1 MNFEEDVFRFHCKS
15 GNVETTTVVTD
26 VFTDKIV
33 EAFVDFLRG
42 CGHFDS
48 CIYEH
53 MRHMSDQY
61 FEMEEKKTDALR
73 PLPPEVE

>member
-1 MNFEEDVFRFHCKS
+1 MDFEEDVFYFHCKS
-15 GNVETTTVVTD
+15 ENVETTTVVKD

-61 FEMEEKKTDALR
+61 FEMEEKKTNDLR

>member
-1 MNFEEDVFRFHCKS
+1 MDFEEDVFYFYCKS
-15 GNVETTTVVTD
+15 ENVETTTVVKD

-48 CIYEH
+48 CIYKH

-61 FEMEEKKTDALR
+61 FEMEEKKTEALR

>member
-15 GNVETTTVVTD
+15 GNVETTTVVKD

-61 FEMEEKKTDALR
+61 FEMEEKKTEIWKVSK
-73 PLPPEVE
+73 PEVE

>member
-1 MNFEEDVFRFHCKS
+1 MDFEEDVFYFYCKS
-15 GNVETTTVVTD
+15 ENVETTTVVKD

-53 MRHMSDQY
+53 MSWDDVKSIHRSTTKH
-61 FEMEEKKTDALR
+61 
-73 PLPPEVE
+73 P